1 MLLIGR
7 KLHKII
13 NSKQAKAYPKL
24 VAIKNKIPSGK
35 RRCRS
40 CFPKDL
46 KVEIYHL
53 LKDNKDLLKFFR
65 EFFGHHNLFFYIA
78 LNGKKRQLYSAE

>member
-13 NSKQAKAYPKL
+13 NSKQAEAYPQL
-24 VAIKNKIPSGK
+24 VAIKNKIPTGK
-35 RRCRS
+35 RRCSS

-46 KVEIYHL
+46 KVELYHL
-53 LKDNKDLLKFFR
+53 LKANKELLQFFR
-65 EFFGHHNLFFYIA
+65 QFFGQNNLLFYIA
-78 LNGKKRQLYSAE
+78 LGDKKRQLYSAE